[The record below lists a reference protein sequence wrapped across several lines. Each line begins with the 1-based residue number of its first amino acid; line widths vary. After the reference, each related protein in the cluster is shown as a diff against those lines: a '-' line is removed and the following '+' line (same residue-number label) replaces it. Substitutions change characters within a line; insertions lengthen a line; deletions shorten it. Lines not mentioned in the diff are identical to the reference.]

1 MHTKQKF
8 LNLNLKTNLVSLKTP
23 NNKLEIKIRALGMP
37 FAIAEYLEKQTEK
50 MIRLFTPIHE
60 K

>member
-8 LNLNLKTNLVSLKTP
+8 LNLNLKTNLVTLKTP

-37 FAIAEYLEKQTEK
+37 FAIA
-50 MIRLFTPIHE
+50 
-60 K
+60 